1 MILAA
6 TACLLVL
13 GGHTEH
19 ELAVKGPK
27 GWTFDARL
35 VEPSCDRSG
44 IAVLLIGGGIGN
56 DLDWTLPGSIQVDG
70 SEIPLTIDGTAH
82 RDAPLIAHALADQGH
97 AVMHYSTIAREDPKR
112 ELWPVEMT
120 MHEPT
125 DLLQLQ
131 HAMARALHTHPLT
144 ASNTLM
150 LVAHSMGAQ
159 RACTQASTDANI
171 SALILMGPGQM
182 TRTAAD
188 DPGRNT
194 NRTAAMEQLSRLDVD
209 RNGTVTGDEIPDSMD
224 LDQDGTLRSWEISAN
239 LARRNRQKMKPE
251 TKPDK
256 HGIPFGEDSLRI
268 RPVPTLVLYGNL
280 DDAQGHHAPILQD
293 LIKDGSLKMVEVRM
307 LPDLGHQLGPVQAN
321 LAGPIS
327 QTAIQ
332 AMVDWIAARD
342 NPEQP

>member
-1 MILAA
+1 MILA
-6 TACLLVL
+6 TLTCMLVL

-19 ELAVKGPK
+19 DLAVKGPN

-35 VEPSCDRSG
+35 VEPSGDHSG

-56 DLDWTLPGSIQVDG
+56 DLDWTLPGSIEVDG
-70 SEIPLTIDGTAH
+70 SEIPLTIDGTTH

-120 MHEPT
+120 VFEPP

-144 ASNTLM
+144 ASNTLV

-159 RACTQASTDANI
+159 RACTQASTDSNI
-171 SALILMGPGQM
+171 SALILMGPAQM
-182 TRTAAD
+182 TRTAPD

-194 NRTAAMEQLSRLDVD
+194 NRTAAMEQLGRLDLD
-209 RNGTVTGDEIPDSMD
+209 RNGTVSGDEIPDSMD
-224 LDQDGTLRSWEISAN
+224 FDQDGTLRSWEVSAN
-239 LARRNRQKMKPE
+239 LARRNRQEMKPE
-251 TKPDK
+251 TMPDK

-293 LIKDGSLKMVEVRM
+293 LIKDGSLKMVEVRV